1 MNEVISYCVRPDG
14 VLKTL
19 GERTVMSSSGGDCVT
34 LLPGTGG
41 RNEGAKLKRLE
52 LLSDA
57 PTDILRFS
65 NCVLIALGMG
75 GNVLD
80 EAELLPPNGGIGK
93 LLNVN
98 SLCVADGAIL
108 ERRSSSGRSSR
119 SGVSPPRP
127 LESFAGESG
136 TGDASL
142 SDIIGGR
149 GSMASDRGES
159 VSGFVAA
166 PLAVTAG
173 ENRRSAAMDL
183 SSSFC

>member
-1 MNEVISYCVRPDG
+1 
-14 VLKTL
+14 
-19 GERTVMSSSGGDCVT
+19 MSSSGGDCVT

-127 LESFAGESG
+127 LESFPGASNPGESFAGESFAGESG